1 MLMNEMNS
9 MWDINDRIND
19 MFSEINL
26 NIIHVGRHG

>member
-19 MFSEINL
+19 MFSEISL
-26 NIIHVGRHG
+26 NIIHVGGHG

>member
-26 NIIHVGRHG
+26 NIIHVGGHG